1 MQKFTKTPLN
11 MEEIEQIEITEKLEN
26 KKVKKAIAISFW
38 VAFLLAII
46 IYTSLALYIQNKNN
60 KIIEELQT
68 KIEVLQKPTQILN
81 NLWDLRNKNLK
92 DIENAKIVIHQQQ
105 EKITISEKNRDEI
118 EAKIRCQRKA
128 IYTAL
133 NCEQDWKD
141 FIQGL

>member
-1 MQKFTKTPLN
+1 
-11 MEEIEQIEITEKLEN
+11 
-26 KKVKKAIAISFW
+26 
-38 VAFLLAII
+38 
-46 IYTSLALYIQNKNN
+46 
-60 KIIEELQT
+60 
-68 KIEVLQKPTQILN
+68 
-81 NLWDLRNKNLK
+81 LRNKSLK
-92 DIENAKIVIHQQQ
+92 DIENAKIIIHQQQ